1 MMIYNDIYLLD
12 VFRDEKDL
20 DKWFKMGFKEIMEA
34 LHIKIDYFESY
45 VTLYDDHVENRNRV
59 LKNLKNSTYQ
69 IVGSYIFSAYR
80 DYTKNDGLGPF
91 GGEHGHGFFT
101 KCLDI
106 LQEKYFE
113 LMYAH
118 EESIY
123 NRKALEKDSKCG
135 CFFCL
140 KVYNPSE
147 ITEWCDKKETA
158 LCANCGIDS
167 VIPESAGYP
176 LTEEFLKSMY
186 DFWFDDS
193 HSDIISKYAEI
204 YHKYLKPPM
213 KKIGTSFKLTNF
225 KKDIP
230 WEDLF

>member
-1 MMIYNDIYLLD
+1 MCLTLIEDKTMIYNDILILD
-12 VFRDEKDL
+12 AFRDEKDL
-20 DKWFKMGFKEIMEA
+20 DKWLKMGFKDIMEA

-45 VTLYDDHVENRNRV
+45 VTLYDNRV
-59 LKNLKNSTYQ
+59 GDYDRVLENLKKSTYQ

-106 LQEKYFE
+106 LQDKYFE

-118 EESIY
+118 EESTY

-147 ITEWCDKKETA
+147 ITEWCDKHETA

-167 VIPESAGYP
+167 VIAESAGYP

-186 DFWFDDS
+186 DFWFES
-193 HSDIISKYAEI
+193 SYSDVISKYAEI
-204 YHKYLKPPM
+204 YHKYLKPPRE
-213 KKIGTSFKLTNF
+213 KSAHHSK
-225 KKDIP
+225 
-230 WEDLF
+230 